1 MNFIY
6 VLVFVSGENLTP
18 VGYFTTL
25 NSCLYDASDAVFVEN
40 GDEKRFFR
48 NGEATNDIPLSYLCV
63 KVEGLLK

>member
-40 GDEKRFFR
+40 GEPTK
-48 NGEATNDIPLSYLCV
+48 NPLAYLCV
-63 KVEGLLK
+63 RVELPLN